1 MRLNKGVS
9 RHVHSTNLPSLLHS
23 GAKKR
28 KKKNY
33 ILHQVSNPH
42 KHTMSTQST
51 AADEKKSQILQ
62 QEYNRYQELIQELET
77 QSSTLASQLQE
88 HFIVDH
94 SLTAI
99 APEKRQGRK
108 CFKMIG
114 GVLVEKS
121 IDEVIKIL
129 ADEVK
134 ELSKQKETVDGELK
148 QNRATLDKWI
158 SSNKIKVVKG

>member
-1 MRLNKGVS
+1 
-9 RHVHSTNLPSLLHS
+9 
-23 GAKKR
+23 
-28 KKKNY
+28 
-33 ILHQVSNPH
+33 
-42 KHTMSTQST
+42 MSSSST

-88 HFIVDH
+88 HIIVDR

-134 ELSKQKETVDGELK
+134 ELTKQKENVDKELK
-148 QNRATLDKWI
+148 NNRATLEKWI

>member
-1 MRLNKGVS
+1 
-9 RHVHSTNLPSLLHS
+9 
-23 GAKKR
+23 
-28 KKKNY
+28 
-33 ILHQVSNPH
+33 
-42 KHTMSTQST
+42 MSSSSST

-77 QSSTLASQLQE
+77 QSGTLASQIQE
-88 HFIVDH
+88 HIIVDR

-99 APEKRQGRK
+99 APEKRHGRK

-129 ADEVK
+129 ADEEK
-134 ELSKQKETVDGELK
+134 QLTKQKEAVDEELK
-148 QNRATLDKWI
+148 KNRATLEKWI

>member
-1 MRLNKGVS
+1 MQ
-9 RHVHSTNLPSLLHS
+9 P
-23 GAKKR
+23 
-28 KKKNY
+28 KKKKKKKKKKVQ
-33 ILHQVSNPH
+33 IKFPCTLSHHHIQ
-42 KHTMSTQST
+42 TMSSPSTST
-51 AADEKKSQILQ
+51 AADEKKSQLLQ

-88 HFIVDH
+88 HIIVDR

-114 GVLVEKS
+114 GVLVEKT
-121 IDEVIKIL
+121 IDDIIKIL

-134 ELSKQKETVDGELK
+134 ELSKQRDTIDEELK
-148 QNRATLDKWI
+148 KNRANLEKWI
-158 SSNKIKVVKG
+158 STNKIKVVKG

>member
-1 MRLNKGVS
+1 MS
-9 RHVHSTNLPSLLHS
+9 ST
-23 GAKKR
+23 
-28 KKKNY
+28 
-33 ILHQVSNPH
+33 
-42 KHTMSTQST
+42 ST

-88 HFIVDH
+88 HIIVDR

-134 ELSKQKETVDGELK
+134 ELTKQKETVDEELK
-148 QNRATLDKWI
+148 NNRTTLEKWI
-158 SSNKIKVVKG
+158 SLNKIKVVKG